1 MKTLCTE
8 KSSCKRIRLQDLS
21 TPHLINDGKI
31 IRETKIEF
39 WVQLETPMYLKGQQ
53 QECVYSL

>member
-8 KSSCKRIRLQDLS
+8 KSSCKRIRLQDLFTS
-21 TPHLINDGKI
+21 HLINNGKI

-39 WVQLETPMYLKGQQ
+39 YVLLEMPMWLKVQQ
-53 QECVYSL
+53 Q